1 MSREQE
7 IPVGEH
13 KGDIRAT
20 MIRDNIVELWF
31 NSPDGDSSD
40 TQHFQLRCA
49 SHEQAVKIANRY
61 NRIFNVTLG
70 EDTPYQH
77 LVQSPELV

>member
-13 KGDIRAT
+13 KGDIKGT
-20 MIRDNIVELWF
+20 MIKDNIIEIWF
-31 NSPDGDSSD
+31 SSPDGDSSD
-40 TQHFQLRCA
+40 SQIFHLRCA
-49 SHEQAVKIANRY
+49 SHAQAVKIANRY

-77 LVQSPELV
+77 ELD